1 MTRLDIKSK
10 ADIRFF
16 TYYLVNGTLDYDLLN
31 KQLKTNHI
39 EFLENNPRLF
49 FESFCVFANHRRKTL
64 NINPMNR
71 RVAEYICK
79 SIEPENFKQFDNF
92 QNWELDF
99 DFDGNDFTSCLK
111 NFAYK
116 ITFDKIDKLK
126 STENLFKY
134 CISYGATFWETVFV
148 IWTNNLEFENHKI
161 INQDYAIDRAAQ
173 WYIDNEK
180 VEEWEIELEM

>member
-1 MTRLDIKSK
+1 MNRLDIKSK

-31 KQLKTNHI
+31 IKLKTNHI

-49 FESFCVFANHRRKTL
+49 FESYCVFANHKRKTPE
-64 NINPMNR
+64 IDPMNR

-79 SIEPENFKQFDNF
+79 SIEPENFQQFDNF
-92 QNWELDF
+92 ENWELEF
-99 DFDGNDFTSCLK
+99 NFNGNDFSNCLK
-111 NFAYK
+111 SFAYK

-126 STENLFKY
+126 ITENLFKH
-134 CISYGATFWETVFV
+134 CITYGATFWETVFV
-148 IWTNNLEFENHKI
+148 IWANNLEFENDKI
-161 INQDYAIDRAAQ
+161 INQDYAIERVTQ

-180 VEEWEIELEM
+180 IEEWEIELEI